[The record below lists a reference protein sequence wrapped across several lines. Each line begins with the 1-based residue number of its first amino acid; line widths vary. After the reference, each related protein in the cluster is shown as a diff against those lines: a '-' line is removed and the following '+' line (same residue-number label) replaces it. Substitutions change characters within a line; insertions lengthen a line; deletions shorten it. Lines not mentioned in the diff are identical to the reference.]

1 MSIERI
7 VEGLERREPA
17 ALARAIS
24 LVENQR
30 DGFERLLSHVHAG
43 LGRGA
48 SRRIGVTGPPGA
60 GKSTLTERLIRQ
72 FRDRQ
77 LGVGVVAVDP
87 TSPFTGGA
95 LLGDRIR
102 MESAGLDP
110 GGFIRSMATR
120 GAHRGLATTPPE
132 VADLL
137 AAFRVQRDP

>member
-17 ALARAIS
+17 VLARAIS

-48 SRRIGVTGPPGA
+48 ARRIGVTGPPGA
-60 GKSTLTERLIRQ
+60 GKSTLTERLIQQ
-72 FRDRQ
+72 FRARQ

-87 TSPFTGGA
+87 TRPLTRRA
-95 LLGDRIR
+95 R
-102 MESAGLDP
+102 P
-110 GGFIRSMATR
+110 GGPIPEEAAPPPPR
-120 GAHRGLATTPPE
+120 GGHPGP
-132 VADLL
+132 
-137 AAFRVQRDP
+137 